1 MRFFKNNLSLAT
13 TWIASFLS
21 SPELTKF
28 INCCST
34 DIPLSSCSFSALIS
48 LSVFP
53 DITKTNSPLGLFSK
67 NQLYASSIVP
77 LYISSWSFVNS
88 LHTAIFLFH
97 NDFFK

>member
-1 MRFFKNNLSLAT
+1 MRFFKNLIFYIFIAILYTSFLGISLSLAT
-13 TWIASFLS
+13 NLIASFLS
-21 SPELTKF
+21 IPELIKF

-77 LYISSWSFVNS
+77 LYISS
-88 LHTAIFLFH
+88 
-97 NDFFK
+97 